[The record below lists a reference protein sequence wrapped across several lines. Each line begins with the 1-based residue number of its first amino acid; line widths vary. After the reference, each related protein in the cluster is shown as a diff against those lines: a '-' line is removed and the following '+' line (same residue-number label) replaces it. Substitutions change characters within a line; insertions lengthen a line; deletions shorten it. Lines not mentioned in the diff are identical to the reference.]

1 MVLFGIGEYPPE
13 FNPKVHGPYDPAR
26 YYGKPDKAFT
36 QLKINEILPWIKRRD
51 YNPVAVA
58 RGMGRGFWRWQQTW
72 VMPKKAGGAGL
83 IQAMM
88 IMSFYYYIN
97 QYPHL
102 KYHRHCKY
110 H

>member
-1 MVLFGIGEYPPE
+1 MVMFGIGEYPAGY
-13 FNPKVHGPYDPAR
+13 NANVHGPYDPAR
-26 YYGKPDKAFT
+26 YYGKLDAKFGDVKMGEM
-36 QLKINEILPWIKRRD
+36 LSWLKRRD

-58 RGMGRGFWRWQQTW
+58 RGVGRGFWRWNQTW
-72 VMPKKAGGAGL
+72 LLPKKAGAAGL
-83 IQAMM
+83 IQAFMM
-88 IMSFYYYIN
+88 MSLYMYAN